1 MPEQHLIRAAQ
12 PEHYVSMGTGY
23 YVPALTKQE
32 VYVCRL
38 AAFAM
43 CPLALRAVR
52 MNFIFFF
59 IYWGFFCLS
68 KWKHYCK
75 LVV

>member
-1 MPEQHLIRAAQ
+1 MLEQHLIRAAQ

-38 AAFAM
+38 AAFYDA
-43 CPLALRAVR
+43 PFGLASCG
-52 MNFIFFF
+52 NDFFF
-59 IYWGFFCLS
+59 LS
-68 KWKHYCK
+68 
-75 LVV
+75 

>member
-38 AAFAM
+38 AAFTM
-43 CPLALRAVR
+43 HPLALLAVG
-52 MNFIFFF
+52 FVYLF
-59 IYWGFFCLS
+59 IYLF
-68 KWKHYCK
+68 
-75 LVV
+75 